1 MTNQQFTEAD
11 MEEDSIDNEIT
22 IKQLAELAM
31 EGDMVHPIEWSLLNM
46 SEQKAFEMMAGN
58 VLEQL
63 TNLPEDQR
71 AVVAMASMT
80 KLLVENFVLNLRLK
94 GAENVKDGV

>member
-1 MTNQQFTEAD
+1 MSDDDKKLDE
-11 MEEDSIDNEIT
+11 EIT
-22 IKQLAELAM
+22 VKQLASLAM
-31 EGDMVHPIEWSLLNM
+31 DGDMVDPIDWGMLKIREA
-46 SEQKAFEMMAGN
+46 EAFEMMATN

-63 TNLPEDQR
+63 MALPENQR

-94 GAENVKDGV
+94 GAENVKNGV

>member
-1 MTNQQFTEAD
+1 MHE
-11 MEEDSIDNEIT
+11 
-22 IKQLAELAM
+22 
-31 EGDMVHPIEWSLLNM
+31 
-46 SEQKAFEMMAGN
+46 AFEMMATN

-63 TNLPEDQR
+63 MALPENQR

-94 GAENVKDGV
+94 GAENVKNGV